1 MIRKLFLQTFL
12 WFGLMGVILF
22 IAAGTLRW
30 PGAWIFLMLMIG
42 LGIATGLLLAHY
54 DPALLEE
61 RLKPPVQ
68 RSQAKADRF
77 VMIAILVAFNGWLI
91 LMGLDRRFGWS
102 SVPDWVQAMGAIG
115 ITLSILSGYRV
126 MRENSFLAPVV
137 KIQAERAQ
145 RIITTGPYRYV
156 RHPFYT
162 GSLLLFL
169 GAPLL
174 LGSWWGLTGAAVLI
188 GLLCIR
194 ILIEENTL
202 RSALPDYEAYAARV
216 RYRLIPL
223 VW

>member
-1 MIRKLFLQTFL
+1 MVRKLIVQTVL
-12 WFGLMGVILF
+12 WFGLMGVLLF
-22 IAAGTLRW
+22 IAAGSLAW
-30 PGAWIFLMLMIG
+30 PGAWIFLALMIG
-42 LGIATGLLLAHY
+42 LGILTGLLLARH

-68 RSQAKADRF
+68 RGQAKRDRF
-77 VMIAILVAFNGWLI
+77 VMIAILVAYNGWLI

-102 SVPDWVQAMGAIG
+102 AVPEWLQAAGAIA

-137 KIQAERAQ
+137 KIQRERGQ

-174 LGSWWGLTGAAVLI
+174 LGSWWGLAGAAVLI
-188 GLLCIR
+188 GLLCMR
-194 ILIEENTL
+194 ILIEEETL
-202 RSALPDYEAYAARV
+202 RSELADYEAYAARV
-216 RYRLIPL
+216 RYRLIPM